1 MLGDG
6 INHSEE
12 VVVVEGRADVE
23 TLAAAEV
30 PG

>member
-6 INHSEE
+6 INHSEAA
-12 VVVVEGRADVE
+12 VLVKGRADVE